1 MGLAQVIR
9 PMFSNPP
16 RFGAAIVVTV
26 LSDPELYALWRVR
39 PGLDPGSSPND
50 VAHGDAVRLMPDCM
64 QAAPGLHV
72 MLA

>member
-1 MGLAQVIR
+1 MAQVIR

-39 PGLDPGSSPND
+39 PGLQ
-50 VAHGDAVRLMPDCM
+50 L
-64 QAAPGLHV
+64 GLRAQ
-72 MLA
+72 L